1 MIEIKSTHIFNC
13 CADDYLNSS
22 LNENYPDYL
31 VNNEDQMLECNI
43 EKTDKNDNI
52 IFQEKSC
59 IIKIYLPSF
68 ITKIV
73 GNKSFKVKETSYTD
87 FDNKTKKIIIESKLF
102 SMLKSNMETM
112 YLFEDIDNN
121 KCKKTT
127 IIKYRSSFPIL
138 KKKIE
143 EYSVDRIRKQNENN
157 NEISKKWINF
167 WKENYKSLS
176 VGLT

>member
-31 VNNEDQMLECNI
+31 VNNEDQML
-43 EKTDKNDNI
+43 D
-52 IFQEKSC
+52 C

-112 YLFEDIDNN
+112 YLFEDMDNN
-121 KCKKTT
+121 RCKKTT
-127 IIKYRSSFPIL
+127 IIKYRSSFPLL

-143 EYSVDRIRKQNENN
+143 EYSVDRIRKQNESN

-167 WKENYKSLS
+167 WKENYKSRS